1 MARFYDLL
9 KSRTIDFNKLL
20 LDQYIKLGLDEI
32 DYVILSKLYF
42 DLQTGN
48 EYLDAEKL
56 CSTMSISKETCSER
70 IVSLVNRGFISL
82 ELSSI
87 SAKEVYSLND
97 LFEKLDYLLE
107 GKPTDNSNQDIKD
120 IVKILE
126 REIKSVLSPLDLQIV
141 SKWFYDYKYSKEE
154 IERAIYEA
162 KLNKTRGVQY
172 VDRYLYKNNIVT
184 CNQPKVDNELTNL
197 FGKIYDKK

>member
-56 CSTMSISKETCSER
+56 CSTMSISKEACSER

-97 LFEKLDYLLE
+97 LFEKLDYLLD

>member
-56 CSTMSISKETCSER
+56 CSTMSISKEACSER

-97 LFEKLDYLLE
+97 LFENAARNPKDEE
-107 GKPTDNSNQDIKD
+107 GLPHRRRYASSVRRKD
-120 IVKILE
+120 SC
-126 REIKSVLSPLDLQIV
+126 RHDH
-141 SKWFYDYKYSKEE
+141 
-154 IERAIYEA
+154 
-162 KLNKTRGVQY
+162 
-172 VDRYLYKNNIVT
+172 
-184 CNQPKVDNELTNL
+184 
-197 FGKIYDKK
+197 